1 MNANTTTF
9 RDYEL
14 QYINFD
20 NGLIMYNIDQI
31 IREYYIQSHNVE
43 SESELKSKAIT
54 EFKNIYR
61 NVNALATMKEV
72 SARLEMKGI
81 MNKLDLVAFD
91 TSSQANNI
99 RSIAKELNVFY
110 YDEQTTDLFALPVIV
125 DYFLI
130 TRDRSYYNIVHKI
143 MDSIEECAQK
153 NEIEFNEMIDQFDN
167 LIPNCNKT
175 LVDYYAKEIKA
186 EKKKLLNE
194 INEYIQDYK
203 YLDCECEFYD
213 NFMEEIDNLFTNAK
227 SYKQLMNK
235 LDELELAIDDL

>member
-43 SESELKSKAIT
+43 SESELRQKAIT
-54 EFKNIYR
+54 EFRNIYR
-61 NVNALATMKEV
+61 NVNALVTMKEV

-81 MNKLDLVAFD
+81 MNKLDLVTFD

-99 RSIAKELNVFY
+99 RSIAKDLNVFY
-110 YDEQTTDLFALPVIV
+110 YDEQTSDLFALPVMV

-143 MDSIEECAQK
+143 MDSIEECAK
-153 NEIEFNEMIDQFDN
+153 NNKIEFNEMIDSFDN

-175 LVDYYAKEIKA
+175 LVDYYANEIKV

-194 INEYIQDYK
+194 INEYMQDYK

-213 NFMEEIDNLFTNAK
+213 NFMEEIDDLFVNAK
-227 SYKQLMNK
+227 SYKQIMK
-235 LDELELAIDDL
+235 ELDRIELALDDL